1 MPHRPA
7 RESARS
13 VAVGLISLGRLQQL
27 DRAGLSVVHTE
38 ELANVTER
46 ALALTTLI
54 AKLPDSVFK
63 GVDDE
68 LVERVHRA
76 LRGER
81 EAVAVVKAVAKKRRA
96 G

>member
-1 MPHRPA
+1 MPLK
-7 RESARS
+7 RESARQI
-13 VAVGLISLGRLQQL
+13 AVGTISYGKLQQL

-38 ELANVTER
+38 DLASVTER
-46 ALALTTLI
+46 ALALTALI
-54 AKLPDSVFK
+54 AKLPDSAFH

-81 EAVAVVKAVAKKRRA
+81 VAARVTATVRKKRA
-96 G
+96 ANG